1 MRKLTAS
8 LTRTQFAIRTVL
20 LTQDHVKKMLE
31 RAENLNRGRISTGVI
46 KNIFAANTDE
56 QFAAAMKQLEGK

>member
-1 MRKLTAS
+1 
-8 LTRTQFAIRTVL
+8 
-20 LTQDHVKKMLE
+20 MLE